1 MADEPLSKSLQPK
14 VQGAQLANLKAQ
26 RVAVENRIAL
36 KKEIGEDTAADEA
49 ELTLLTESI
58 SLIEATGAQP

>member
-14 VQGAQLANLKAQ
+14 VQSAQLANLKAQ

-58 SLIEATGAQP
+58 SLIEATGA

>member
-14 VQGAQLANLKAQ
+14 VRGAQLANLKAQ